1 MTSNPPSTRPFLIL
15 VDDDPAVLGAVE
27 RDMRSRYGEDYAVLC
42 SDSGPAAVQLVK
54 DLKRRGSEVAL
65 FLVDQRMPL
74 MTGLEFLTEV
84 REIYPAARRVL
95 LTAFSDTSVAI
106 QGINQI
112 GLHHYLV
119 KPWHPP
125 EEKLYPTIDEQLN
138 DWNMA
143 RPPVGEEVVRVLGH
157 RWSSLGTQIKEFLAG
172 NGVPYRYLDLDRDE
186 EARELIAALDEEP
199 ALPAVVFPDGSV
211 LARPTARQ
219 LADKTGLATAATG
232 TRVHDLIIIGAG
244 PAGLAAAVYGSSEG
258 LDTVVIERWAIGGQ
272 AGTSARIENYLGFPG
287 GISGSELAQRA
298 FAQARR
304 FNAEILT
311 AVEAT
316 EIRLEEPTR
325 VVMLGDGTELRARS
339 VLIATGMTIRTIDA
353 PGFEKLRGA
362 GVYYGATRS
371 EAANFKGENVLVVG
385 GANSAG
391 QAALMLAQHAAK
403 VTIAVRA
410 ASLSEKMSA
419 YLIDQI
425 NATDNIEV
433 LTGTEIVEAAGE
445 EHLTEVTVADRDSGE
460 RRMLPVSGMF
470 LFIGA
475 VPHTDFLRGL
485 VRLNEAGFVLTG
497 PDLVTGG
504 APPPGWPLK
513 RLPYMLETSVPGI
526 FAAGDVKHGSIR
538 RVAAAV
544 GAGSASL
551 TFVHEYLA
559 SV

>member
-1 MTSNPPSTRPFLIL
+1 
-15 VDDDPAVLGAVE
+15 
-27 RDMRSRYGEDYAVLC
+27 
-42 SDSGPAAVQLVK
+42 
-54 DLKRRGSEVAL
+54 
-65 FLVDQRMPL
+65 
-74 MTGLEFLTEV
+74 
-84 REIYPAARRVL
+84 
-95 LTAFSDTSVAI
+95 
-106 QGINQI
+106 
-112 GLHHYLV
+112 
-119 KPWHPP
+119 
-125 EEKLYPTIDEQLN
+125 
-138 DWNMA
+138 
-143 RPPVGEEVVRVLGH
+143 
-157 RWSSLGTQIKEFLAG
+157 
-172 NGVPYRYLDLDRDE
+172 
-186 EARELIAALDEEP
+186 
-199 ALPAVVFPDGSV
+199 VVFPDGSV

-219 LADKTGLATAATG
+219 LADKTGMATAATG
-232 TRVHDLIIIGAG
+232 ARVHDLVIIGAG

-258 LDTVVIERWAIGGQ
+258 LDTVVVERWAIGGQ
-272 AGTSARIENYLGFPG
+272 AGTSNRIENYLGFPG
-287 GISGSELAQRA
+287 GISGSDLAQRA

-316 EIRLEEPTR
+316 GIRLEEPTR

-371 EAANFKGENVLVVG
+371 EAANFKGEKVLVVG

-391 QAALMLAQHAAK
+391 QAALMLAQHAEK
-403 VTIAVRA
+403 VTIVVRA
-410 ASLSEKMSA
+410 DSLAEKMSA

-425 NATDNIEV
+425 DATANIDV
-433 LTGTEIVEAAGE
+433 LTGTEIAEAAGE
-445 EHLTEVTVADRDSGE
+445 EHLTEVTVVDRSNGE
-460 RRMLPVSGMF
+460 RRVLPASGMF

-475 VPHTDFLRGL
+475 VPHTDFLQGL
-485 VRLNEAGFVLTG
+485 VRLNEAGFVLAG